1 MRLRQL
7 THHDSFLSA
16 MWTRHLVE
24 IATKCA
30 PVLFDHFDVLLAHKT
45 AVTTSTCTPSG
56 ITGVCAR
63 VVRTNYGL
71 THLLPAAC
79 TRELLRFKSYLSCAF
94 WKFEFVTCRKRSCV
108 LPVLKIFV

>member
-30 PVLFDHFDVLLAHKT
+30 PVLFDHFDVLLAHKNSRHDEYMH
-45 AVTTSTCTPSG
+45 ALRDHRR
-56 ITGVCAR
+56 VCPCGAH
-63 VVRTNYGL
+63 GL